1 MLESIVIN
9 NFAIIDRVHIEFN
22 NGMTALTGET
32 GAGKSILL
40 DAIQLVLGDRADS
53 DCVKAGSDK
62 ADITVSFDTSQHE
75 EAKQWLEQFEL
86 ADAGECLLRRV
97 VQASG
102 RSKAFINGS
111 PVTLTQLK
119 ALGEKLVDVHGQHEH
134 QSLQKTS
141 VQRQLLDSSLPDATL
156 LTGTQTRFKEWKALK
171 NRQQLVQDQSLE
183 KEQRIDLL
191 KLYTQEFEEL
201 SLQES
206 EVNSLQQEYSRLSH
220 AGQIIETSS
229 SVLSTLFENDDSNIQ
244 QQLSH
249 CVQQMESLKD
259 LDASLNDT
267 TEMVK
272 SALIQIQEASSE
284 LRNYQDNIDID
295 PNRLDWLNNR
305 LSQAQ
310 NLARKHQISVEEL
323 VNYAASLKQELDL
336 LLLDEEDVEKLQQQL
351 EQASENYLITA
362 NELSELRSNTAI
374 ALSSQITEVMQT
386 MGMQGGLFEIQ
397 VLNQQ
402 IQNQSL
408 QSPPDPASFTG
419 TGIDQVQFMVSANP
433 GQSVKALNKV
443 ASGGELSRISLA
455 IQVILSE
462 SSMIPT
468 LIFDEVDSGI
478 GGGIAEI
485 VGRKLRQIAAN
496 RQVFCVTHLPQ
507 VASQAHQHLQV
518 NKTKTDVETST
529 DVVILDQQQRLEEIA
544 RMLGGMTITDQTRAH
559 AQEMINNV

>member
-22 NGMTALTGET
+22 SGMTALTGET

-62 ADITVSFDTSQHE
+62 ADITVSFDTSQLLS
-75 EAKQWLEQFEL
+75 AQQWLQQFEL
-86 ADAGECLLRRV
+86 NDSGECLLRRV
-97 VQASG
+97 IQANG

-119 ALGEKLVDVHGQHEH
+119 ALGEKLVDLHGQHEH
-134 QSLQKTS
+134 QSLQKAN
-141 VQRQLLDSSLPDATL
+141 VQRQLLDASLPDTTL
-156 LTGTQTRFKEWKALK
+156 LTETQTLFSEWKLLK
-171 NRQQLVQDQSLE
+171 KRLQQVQDQSLE

-191 KLYTQEFEEL
+191 KLYSQEFEEL
-201 SLQES
+201 SLSEG
-206 EVNSLQQEYSRLSH
+206 EVNSLQDEYSRLSH
-220 AGQIIETSS
+220 AGQIIETTG
-229 SVLSTLFENDDSNIQ
+229 SVIATLYEDDDSNIQ

-249 CVQQMESLKD
+249 SVQQLESLKN
-259 LDASLNDT
+259 LDSSLNET
-267 TEMVK
+267 TELVK

-284 LRNYQDNIDID
+284 LRNYQDSIDID

-310 NLARKHQISVEEL
+310 SIARKHQISIEEL
-323 VNYAASLKQELDL
+323 VGYASSLRQELDL
-336 LLLDEEDVEKLQQQL
+336 LMLDGEDVEKMHQQL
-351 EQASENYLITA
+351 DQAANNYLEKA
-362 NELSELRSNTAI
+362 NELSELRHNTATT
-374 ALSSQITEVMQT
+374 LSAQITEVMQT
-386 MGMQGGLFEIQ
+386 LGMQGGSFEIQ
-397 VLNQQ
+397 LDSRQ
-402 IQNQSL
+402 
-408 QSPPDPASFTG
+408 DASNFSSH
-419 TGIDQVQFMVSANP
+419 GIDQIQFMVSANP

-462 SSMIPT
+462 SSLIPT

-485 VGRKLRQIAAN
+485 VGRKLRQIATN

-507 VASQAHQHLQV
+507 DASQAHQHLPV
-518 NKTKTDVETST
+518 NKIKTDIETST
-529 DVVILDQQQRLEEIA
+529 DVITLNQNQRLEEIA

>member
-22 NGMTALTGET
+22 KGMTALTGET

-62 ADITVSFDTSQHE
+62 ADITVSFDTSQHV
-75 EAKQWLEQFEL
+75 EAQQWLEQFEL
-86 ADAGECLLRRV
+86 ADADECLLRRV

-156 LTGTQTRFKEWKALK
+156 LTDTQSRFKQWKALK
-171 NRQQLVQDQSLE
+171 NRQQQVQDQSLE

-191 KLYTQEFEEL
+191 KLYTQEFEQLALVEGEVK
-201 SLQES
+201 SLQE
-206 EVNSLQQEYSRLSH
+206 EYSRLSH

-249 CVQQMESLKD
+249 CVQQLESLKG

-267 TEMVK
+267 TDMVK

-310 NLARKHQISVEEL
+310 NLARKHQVSVEEL
-323 VNYAASLKQELDL
+323 VTYAASLKQELDL
-336 LLLDEEDVEKLQQQL
+336 LVLDEEDIEKLQQQL
-351 EQASENYLITA
+351 DQAAKNYLITA
-362 NELSELRSNTAI
+362 NKLSKLRLNTAI
-374 ALSSQITEVMQT
+374 TLSTQITEVMQT
-386 MGMQGGLFEIQ
+386 LGMQGGLFEIQ
-397 VLNQQ
+397 VQSQQ
-402 IQNQSL
+402 VQS
-408 QSPPDPASFTG
+408 QSDPAGFTSA
-419 TGIDQVQFMVSANP
+419 GIDQIQFMVSANP

-518 NKTKTDVETST
+518 NKTKTDIETST

-559 AQEMINNV
+559 ALEMINNV

>member
-1 MLESIVIN
+1 MLESIVIS

-22 NGMTALTGET
+22 KGMTALTGET

-62 ADITVSFDTSQHE
+62 ADISVSFDTTQHV
-75 EAKQWLEQFEL
+75 EAQQWLEQFEL
-86 ADAGECLLRRV
+86 ADADECLLRRV

-134 QSLQKTS
+134 QSLQKKS
-141 VQRQLLDSSLPDATL
+141 VQRQLLDASLPDSSL
-156 LTGTQTRFKEWKALK
+156 LKETQTKFSEWNALK
-171 NRQQLVQDQSLE
+171 KQQQQVQDQSLE

-201 SLQES
+201 SLQDN
-206 EVNSLQQEYSRLSH
+206 EVISLQEEYSRLSH

-229 SVLSTLFENDDSNIQ
+229 SVLSSLFENDDTNIQ

-249 CVQQMESLKD
+249 CVQQMESLKN

-267 TEMVK
+267 TDMVK

-305 LSQAQ
+305 LSQTQ
-310 NLARKHQISVEEL
+310 GLARKHQIGVEEL
-323 VNYAASLKQELDL
+323 VNYAASLKQELNL

-351 EQASENYLITA
+351 EQAAEKYLVTA
-362 NELSELRSNTAI
+362 KKLSELRSNTAMT
-374 ALSSQITEVMQT
+374 LSGQITEVMQT
-386 MGMQGGLFEIQ
+386 LGMQGGQFEIQ
-397 VLNQQ
+397 V
-402 IQNQSL
+402 QNLQL
-408 QSPPDPASFTG
+408 QSQSDTPTFTNY
-419 TGIDQVQFMVSANP
+419 GIDQIQFMVSANP

-462 SSMIPT
+462 SSPIPT

-518 NKTKTDVETST
+518 NKTKTDIETST
-529 DVVILDQQQRLEEIA
+529 DVVNLDQNQRLEEIA